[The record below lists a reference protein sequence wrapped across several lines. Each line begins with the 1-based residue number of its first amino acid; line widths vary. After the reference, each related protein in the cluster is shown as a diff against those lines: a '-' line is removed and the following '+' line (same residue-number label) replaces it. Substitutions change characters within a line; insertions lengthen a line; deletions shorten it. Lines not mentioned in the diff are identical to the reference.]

1 MSDKPLRVG
10 STWSCLSVRPMVACG
25 KPVVTGAVGGSM
37 LVPSSQ
43 CNAGRCDMGALLKPY
58 EMGKSFAVMSYGD
71 LAARYAPNNCWSAF
85 CISRRSLAF
94 MRRALPASSRM
105 ALPCGVPYRQ
115 SDALHAAA

>member
-1 MSDKPLRVG
+1 M
-10 STWSCLSVRPMVACG
+10 SCLSVRPMVACG
-25 KPVVTGAVGGSM
+25 KPVVTGAVGGNM

-43 CNAGRCDMGALLKPY
+43 CDAGRCDMGALLKPY

-85 CISRRSLAF
+85 CNPPRRRLAF
-94 MRRALPASSRM
+94 MLRFLPASSRM
-105 ALPCGVPYRQ
+105 ALPCGVPYCQ